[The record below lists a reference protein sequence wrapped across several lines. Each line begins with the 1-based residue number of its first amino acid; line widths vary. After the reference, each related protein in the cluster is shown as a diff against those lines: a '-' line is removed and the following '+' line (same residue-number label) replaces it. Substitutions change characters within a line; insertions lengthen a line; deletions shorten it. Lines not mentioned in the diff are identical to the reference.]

1 MIALDDRAR
10 VKNDPT
16 PERTSMNGFLR
27 PWCICIMWTWSARSL
42 YVSVPNSPAASYE
55 MVKIIIFPI
64 GFGMFPQLFLCLFLP
79 AAPPYCW
86 RFCIK
91 GCGIVSHMRETHH
104 SASHSWTTQQ
114 HYSGN
119 LSIYTHIYIYI
130 YRIQSAP
137 LHTSVGVTRK
147 QQSHSVHAKWIW
159 VKYLCKD
166 RRAINLGET
175 LRERNARRP
184 TMSSSILQ
192 DSAIML

>member
-10 VKNDPT
+10 VKTAPT
-16 PERTSMNGFLR
+16 PERTSMNVFLR

-55 MVKIIIFPI
+55 MVKITIFPI

-119 LSIYTHIYIYI
+119 LSIYTYIYI
-130 YRIQSAP
+130 EFKVPHYIRALVWRESNNLIRSM
-137 LHTSVGVTRK
+137 LNGFGSSTSVKT
-147 QQSHSVHAKWIW
+147 AEPLIW
-159 VKYLCKD
+159 VKHCAKGTRGVPPCPRQYC
-166 RRAINLGET
+166 R
-175 LRERNARRP
+175 
-184 TMSSSILQ
+184 ILQ
-192 DSAIML
+192 

>member
-91 GCGIVSHMRETHH
+91 GCGIVSHRRE
-104 SASHSWTTQQ
+104 
-114 HYSGN
+114 
-119 LSIYTHIYIYI
+119 THIYIYI
-130 YRIQSAP
+130 EFKVPHYIRALVWRESNNLIRSM
-137 LHTSVGVTRK
+137 LNGFGSSTSVKT
-147 QQSHSVHAKWIW
+147 AEPLIW
-159 VKYLCKD
+159 VKHCAKGTRGVPPCPRQYC
-166 RRAINLGET
+166 R
-175 LRERNARRP
+175 
-184 TMSSSILQ
+184 ILQ
-192 DSAIML
+192 